1 MAASGSIHVG
11 FFLLLLLLLLVSS
24 SNSTLRLFFPSFL
37 AAAVAVV
44 PTQEGTL
51 SLFSGTYYFP
61 SPFYLLATTIL
72 RLANES
78 WSGFL
83 SRPRDVGGVTRFF
96 AERLFP
102 L

>member
-1 MAASGSIHVG
+1 MGQFTSG
-11 FFLLLLLLLLVSS
+11 FFLLLLLLLLLLVSS
-24 SNSTLRLFFPSFL
+24 SNSTLRLFFPSFFAA
-37 AAAVAVV
+37 AAAVVV

-96 AERLFP
+96 AERLFS